1 MSKMSGIEGQILEVT
16 VVGCQKLKDI
26 EWFSRQNP
34 YVVLEYS
41 NTTVPNLHRI
51 QLQKVLSQGYKDFW
65 LPFALSIYVCNI
77 VPSSVFVYPMLHR
90 DGYGD
95 RNGDGIGDGKQ
106 QN

>member
-51 QLQKVLSQGYKDFW
+51 QLQKVLSQGYKD
-65 LPFALSIYVCNI
+65 CT
-77 VPSSVFVYPMLHR
+77 
-90 DGYGD
+90 
-95 RNGDGIGDGKQ
+95 
-106 QN
+106 

>member
-16 VVGCQKLKDI
+16 VVGCQKSKDI

-41 NTTVPNLHRI
+41 NTTVPNLHSCRRFFLRDTKTVPGLYI
-51 QLQKVLSQGYKDFW
+51 LKL
-65 LPFALSIYVCNI
+65 A

-95 RNGDGIGDGKQ
+95 RNRDGIGDGKQ